1 VTPVTPE
8 LHVRPYAPAD
18 RSPLLDLMRQ
28 VWPHKA
34 EVAQEVNRRWWWR
47 QPEPPLCVV
56 DDPEGR
62 RLVGLCAYMP
72 FTLRARGQDLPSAW
86 FVDFYVLPD
95 FQGHGLG
102 KRLTTWVEERFAVTA
117 SLSQTEMAY
126 RVFKKLGWHERR
138 GVTLYVNPW
147 PLRRLLVKPARGLQ
161 FSSCTI
167 DHGLSVAAD
176 LDSLWSRLR
185 DAYPSIARRSSADL
199 VQRYAPREG
208 RRYQLVCAYR
218 GRDCVGFLISRMV
231 ESASD
236 TAPGTQG
243 LVVDYLVGPGDADVF
258 VGLLGAAANWL
269 LEGGAKRIA
278 CLSTVPA
285 FERVLR
291 GAGFFAPNTP
301 LIGRAFRHNTKWLTY
316 HSKVDPSL
324 VDPSGWYLTLGDC
337 DLDEVWYQR

>member
-1 VTPVTPE
+1 VTPE
-8 LHVRPYAPAD
+8 LHVRPYAEAD
-18 RSPLLDLMRQ
+18 RLPLLELMRQ
-28 VWPHKA
+28 VWPRKP
-34 EVAQEVNRRWWWR
+34 EVDQEVNRRWWWR

-56 DDPEGR
+56 DDPAGQ

-102 KRLTTWVEERFAVTA
+102 KRLTAWVQERFAVTA

-126 RVFKKLGWHERR
+126 RVFKKLGWQTRTP
-138 GVTLYVNPW
+138 VTMYVNPW
-147 PLRRLLVKPARGLQ
+147 PVRGLLPKAAGGLRVSSHAIDPG
-161 FSSCTI
+161 FSA
-167 DHGLSVAAD
+167 AAD
-176 LDSLWSRLR
+176 LDALWTRLR
-185 DAYPSIARRSSADL
+185 DAYPSIARRSSTDL

-236 TAPGTQG
+236 TAPSTQG
-243 LVVDYLVGPGDADVF
+243 LIVDYLVGPEDADVF
-258 VGLLGAAANWL
+258 AGLLGAAGNWL
-269 LEGGAKRIA
+269 LDGGAKRIA

-285 FERVLR
+285 FERVMR
-291 GAGFFAPNTP
+291 RAGFFSPNTP

-324 VDPSGWYLTLGDC
+324 VDPSRWYLTLGDC

>member
-1 VTPVTPE
+1 VTPE

-18 RSPLLDLMRQ
+18 RLALIELMRL
-28 VWPHKA
+28 VWPRKP
-34 EVAQEVNRRWWWR
+34 EVDQEVSRRWWWR

-56 DDPEGR
+56 DDPAGH
-62 RLVGLCAYMP
+62 RLVGLCAFMP

-86 FVDFYVLPD
+86 FVDFYVLPG

-102 KRLTTWVEERFAVTA
+102 KRLTAWVQERFAVTA

-126 RVFKKLGWHERR
+126 RVFQKLGWQGRR
-138 GVTLYVNPW
+138 PVTMYVNPW
-147 PLRRLLVKPARGLQ
+147 PVRSFLTKPAGDLRM
-161 FSSCTI
+161 SSHPI
-167 DHGLSVAAD
+167 DHGFAAAAD
-176 LDSLWSRLR
+176 LDALWSRLR
-185 DAYPSIARRSSADL
+185 DTYPSIAWRTSADL
-199 VQRYAPREG
+199 VRRYAPREG
-208 RRYQLVCAYR
+208 RSYQLVCAYR
-218 GRDCVGFLISRMV
+218 GAECAGFLISRMV

-236 TAPGTQG
+236 SAPGAQG
-243 LVVDYLVGPGDADVF
+243 LIVDFLVSHEDAGVF
-258 VGLLGAAANWL
+258 AALLGVGANGLLDR
-269 LEGGAKRIA
+269 GAKRIA

-291 GAGFFAPNTP
+291 SAGFFSPATP
-301 LIGRAFRHNTKWLTY
+301 ILGRAFRHNTKWLTY

>member
-1 VTPVTPE
+1 VTPE
-8 LHVRPYAPAD
+8 LHVRPYAEAD
-18 RSPLLDLMRQ
+18 RLPLLELMRQ
-28 VWPHKA
+28 VWPRKP
-34 EVAQEVNRRWWWR
+34 EVDQEVNRRWWWR

-56 DDPEGR
+56 DDPAGQ

-102 KRLTTWVEERFAVTA
+102 KRLTAWVQERFAVTA

-126 RVFKKLGWHERR
+126 RVFKKLGWQTRTP
-138 GVTLYVNPW
+138 VTMYVNPW
-147 PLRRLLVKPARGLQ
+147 PVRGLLPKAAGGLRV
-161 FSSCTI
+161 SSHAI
-167 DHGLSVAAD
+167 DPGFPAAAD
-176 LDSLWSRLR
+176 LDALWTRLR
-185 DAYPSIARRSSADL
+185 DAYPSITRRSSADL

-231 ESASD
+231 E
-236 TAPGTQG
+236 TAAGTQG
-243 LVVDYLVGPGDADVF
+243 LIVDYLVGPEDADVF
-258 VGLLGAAANWL
+258 AGLLGAAGNWL
-269 LEGGAKRIA
+269 LDGGAKRIA

-285 FERVLR
+285 FERVMR
-291 GAGFFAPNTP
+291 RAGFFSPNTP

-324 VDPSGWYLTLGDC
+324 VDPSRWYLTLGDC